1 MNHHPGAWG
10 QTLTPHQRFDQ
21 YSSMAPSRYHA
32 SAAAGIVSND
42 HGFYD
47 ASQGGSEAMMAGG
60 VVSHT
65 QQPLVTGTSVLGLV
79 FADGVMLAA
88 DNLASYGSLARFR
101 DIQRLV
107 PLESTKSSSTCL
119 AVGGDMSDFQYLQRQ
134 LESMI
139 ISERTQALGDD
150 HPTLGP
156 KQIYEYLSNLM
167 YARRSKMDP
176 LWNSMLLGGVKDGE
190 SFLGYVDLLGTT
202 YSAPTLAS
210 GFGSHMAQPL
220 LREAYEKRQAEG
232 QRGEKQGE
240 LMSREEATAVLED
253 CMKVLYYRDARSLN
267 KYQIA
272 TITADGVDISASKTS
287 ETQWKFAE
295 GLRGYGPQKQ

>member
-21 YSSMAPSRYHA
+21 YSTMAPSRYQTPA
-32 SAAAGIVSND
+32 SGAGIVGND

-47 ASQGGSEAMMAGG
+47 APAGPGGNEAVMAGG
-60 VVSHT
+60 VVGHT

-101 DIQRLV
+101 DIQRLI
-107 PLESTKSSSTCL
+107 PLESSKSSSSCL
-119 AVGGDMSDFQYLQRQ
+119 AVGGDMSDFQYLQKQ
-134 LESMI
+134 LETLMQSL
-139 ISERTQALGDD
+139 SDD
-150 HPTLGP
+150 HPSLGP

-176 LWNSMLLGGVKDGE
+176 LWNAMLLGGVKDGE

-202 YSAPTLAS
+202 YQAPTLAS

-220 LREAYEKRQAEG
+220 LREAYEKRQEQG
-232 QRGEKQGE
+232 RSGEKQGE
-240 LMSREEATAVLED
+240 LLSKEEATAVLED

-272 TITADGVDISASKTS
+272 TITAQGVDISASKSSDT
-287 ETQWKFAE
+287 EWKFAE

>member
-1 MNHHPGAWG
+1 
-10 QTLTPHQRFDQ
+10 
-21 YSSMAPSRYHA
+21 MAPSRYHNPSSA
-32 SAAAGIVSND
+32 SGIVGND

-47 ASQGGSEAMMAGG
+47 ASSGPGGNEAVMAGG
-60 VVSHT
+60 VVGHT

-107 PLESTKSSSTCL
+107 PLESSKSSSSCL
-119 AVGGDMSDFQYLQRQ
+119 AVAVCLGVDS
-134 LESMI
+134 
-139 ISERTQALGDD
+139 ISERAQALGDD
-150 HPTLGP
+150 HPSLGP
-156 KQIYEYLSNLM
+156 KQIYEFLSNLM

-176 LWNSMLLGGVKDGE
+176 LWNAMLLGGIKDGE

-202 YSAPTLAS
+202 YQAPTLAS

-220 LREAYEKRQAEG
+220 LREAYEKRQEEG
-232 QRGEKQGE
+232 KSGAKEGE

-272 TITADGVDISASKTS
+272 TITAQGVEISASKSS
-287 ETQWKFAE
+287 ETEWKFAE